1 MSAERHIRKLNRLLL
16 AELGDSPP
24 YQWIHSESAEF
35 KRAMR
40 MIDEDTSVP
49 LCNYRCPCGL
59 NASVHSPE
67 CLVGGL
73 VVAEPMWETRKV
85 DEGMVDQWVLCC
97 RQDRPSEAEWFQLF
111 GTLLPY
117 PANGSWAPV
126 ATETYTI
133 ALAAGMLP
141 GENYTMAIIRGRQ
154 RSREI
159 TAADLNN
166 AFESREAKR
175 ERDLKTKI
183 RSRLFDVLPV
193 SPDPGK
199 RNGNV
204 SIFSQPIDRKELI
217 TL

>member
-1 MSAERHIRKLNRLLL
+1 MNADRHIRKLNRLLH
-16 AELGDSPP
+16 AELGEHPP
-24 YQWIHSESAEF
+24 YAWIHSESAEF

-59 NASVHSPE
+59 NAQVHSPE
-67 CLVGGL
+67 CIVGGL
-73 VVAEPMWETRKV
+73 IVAEPMWETRKV
-85 DEGMVDQWVLCC
+85 DEGIVDQWVLCC
-97 RQDRPSEAEWFQLF
+97 RQDRPSEAEWEQLF

-117 PANGSWAPV
+117 PQTGSWAPV
-126 ATETYTI
+126 TTETVTI
-133 ALAAGMLP
+133 AIAKGMLP

-159 TAADLNN
+159 TTADLNN

-175 ERDLKTKI
+175 EADLKTKI
-183 RSRLFDVLPV
+183 RHRLTDVLPV

-204 SIFSQPIDRKELI
+204 SIFTESPKKELI